1 VKQIREIE
9 AATAEAQKQI
19 DEARQQ
25 AEDERAATEA
35 VRAEAGQLER
45 AIAEKDAEI
54 ASLLTRLEEIQRTT
68 GELRAACAIADQK
81 AEGERRRAERG
92 EAEAQ
97 ASRQERIA
105 SDYVVPDNQVQ
116 ILGLRQV
123 GPRSQSCRDT
133 RALCRIG
140 CRVPG
145 YHPHEPVRGPGAH
158 RLSEMPSELPAGVW
172 TVFHRR

>member
-105 SDYVVPDNQVQ
+105 SEAAAREAIARAAKVEGENAT
-116 ILGLRQV
+116 LRAELAAERGQRSEPAAK
-123 GPRSQSCRDT
+123 PRRS
-133 RALCRIG
+133 RA
-140 CRVPG
+140 
-145 YHPHEPVRGPGAH
+145 A
-158 RLSEMPSELPAGVW
+158 SESPASS
-172 TVFHRR
+172 